1 MSEHKNR
8 ALVLGG
14 GGVVGIAWETGLL
27 AGLASQGVHLRDAD
41 LMVGTS
47 AGAAVAAQVA
57 TTPLARLYTD
67 QVDGTGAQEPALD
80 VDLAQIMGQIGEILA
95 TVPEPLDA
103 RKRIGALA
111 LAQDRVPEAERRK
124 IIAARLASHEWPDQL
139 VRLVAIDAES
149 GEVAVLD
156 KDSGVSMVDAVAAS
170 CAIPVVWP
178 AVTIDGRRYYDG
190 GLRSATNTDVAEGYA
205 KVVVVEVMTLAE
217 TADVKD
223 ISGGSSIHTIRVDE
237 ASQAAIGP
245 NLLDPNARAAAA
257 KAGYDQGVRIADDVR
272 AFWG

>member
-57 TTPLARLYTD
+57 TTPLERLYTD
-67 QVDGTGAQEPALD
+67 QVDGTGAPEPALD
-80 VDLAQIMGQIGEILA
+80 VDLAQIMGEIGEILA

-156 KDSGVSMVDAVAAS
+156 KRSGVNMVDAVAAS
-170 CAIPVVWP
+170 CAIPMVWP

-190 GLRSATNTDVAEGYA
+190 GLRSGTNTDVAEGYA